1 MQQVLTIKL
10 KILPDEAG
18 KKLLEETMAAYSRA
32 CSFVAERI
40 AEDHLPLN
48 RCSIHKA
55 VYRSCR
61 EQFSLPSQ
69 MSASVIRTVT
79 ASFRSIKTSKERH
92 PSRFSKKKR
101 NSLTVPRFRVPQV
114 SLVWNRDYS
123 LMWDKS
129 HTQRLF
135 SVNTL
140 AGRIR
145 VPFRADAFGWAFE
158 KGVVFGTAKLVC
170 RHGKYYLHIP
180 VTVVHADPVPLCPE
194 TRVVGLDR
202 GIRFLAVS
210 FDGEK
215 TCFASG
221 APVKRKRAH
230 YKELR
235 KELQFRRTRSARKR
249 IRSLGQRENRWMGDV
264 NHCLSKAIV
273 SRYPAGT
280 LFVLEDLTG
289 IRSATERVRL
299 KDRYVSV
306 SWAYYDLEQK
316 LKYKAGRA
324 GSHVINTDPAYT
336 SQTCPVCGH
345 AERKNRNHEQHLFR
359 CCKCGYRSNDDRV
372 GAMNLWRMGIQYLP
386 KAQVSA

>member
-123 LMWDKS
+123 LVWDKS
-129 HTQRLF
+129 HTQRLLSHSGQMPSGGLLKKASF
-135 SVNTL
+135 SEQQSL
-140 AGRIR
+140 CAGMENI
-145 VPFRADAFGWAFE
+145 
-158 KGVVFGTAKLVC
+158 
-170 RHGKYYLHIP
+170 
-180 VTVVHADPVPLCPE
+180 
-194 TRVVGLDR
+194 
-202 GIRFLAVS
+202 
-210 FDGEK
+210 
-215 TCFASG
+215 TCTS
-221 APVKRKRAH
+221 RSQWIM
-230 YKELR
+230 L
-235 KELQFRRTRSARKR
+235 TRSPSVRRPGWSGWTAA
-249 IRSLGQRENRWMGDV
+249 SAFLP
-264 NHCLSKAIV
+264 C
-273 SRYPAGT
+273 P
-280 LFVLEDLTG
+280 LTG
-289 IRSATERVRL
+289 KR
-299 KDRYVSV
+299 
-306 SWAYYDLEQK
+306 
-316 LKYKAGRA
+316 
-324 GSHVINTDPAYT
+324 PA
-336 SQTCPVCGH
+336 
-345 AERKNRNHEQHLFR
+345 L
-359 CCKCGYRSNDDRV
+359 
-372 GAMNLWRMGIQYLP
+372 LP
-386 KAQVSA
+386 APL